1 MATCALTG
9 TAQAVSGGALEATLV
24 AGGYTIL
31 LTLTGDTWVAT
42 IGDDNAF
49 TTALADGITSQMSE
63 AAGWNVQIRDK
74 IVFGDV
80 TRNSNTLVTILLGA
94 EAAYA
99 ITQQETVVATI
110 PATAV
115 TAAAEITA
123 SPGFGCQPTGYVT
136 PVAMMMGAG
145 T

>member
-9 TAQAVSGGALEATLV
+9 TAQAVVEGAAEATLV

-42 IGDDNAF
+42 VGADN
-49 TTALADGITSQMSE
+49 GITDALMAGCTSHLSE
-63 AAGWNVQIRDK
+63 AAGWNAEIRDK
-74 IVFGDV
+74 MVFGDV

-99 ITQQETVVATI
+99 ITQQETVIATI